1 MATTTKATTKTT
13 KTAATK
19 AKSTKTAKAPA
30 AGKTLII
37 AEKPSVASDLV
48 KVLGAKTF
56 TKNNGYYESDTTSAT
71 RPGT

>member
-19 AKSTKTAKAPA
+19 AKSTKTTKAPA

-48 KVLGAKTF
+48 KVLGAKTY
-56 TKNNGYYESDTTSAT
+56 TKNNGLLRKTT
-71 RPGT
+71 RPS